1 MNRKRRRPV
10 QPRASWSSHNA
21 VTGRDDPLLGD
32 YIHKSLLKPWVAQPM
47 NYPEPTAQQQTQP
60 WLAKVDKE
68 ALAD

>member
-1 MNRKRRRPV
+1 MQLPAEMIPCLAITSTK
-10 QPRASWSSHNA
+10 
-21 VTGRDDPLLGD
+21 
-32 YIHKSLLKPWVAQPM
+32 KSLLKPWVAQPM